1 MHYAREGTA
10 NSVHCQRR
18 YSKVSLIKLS
28 NCEMSKNEAFKAKIQ
43 RGAACTCDK
52 AYECVRVNTESS
64 DPSAV

>member
-1 MHYAREGTA
+1 M
-10 NSVHCQRR
+10 
-18 YSKVSLIKLS
+18 SLNKLS
-28 NCEMSKNEAFKAKIQ
+28 NCEMALRKISKNEAFKEKIQ